1 VLVVKEKI
9 SLLQM
14 FSMFPDGWP
23 GAGLLLLRA
32 AGGVILITQGVAY
45 FGDKRDLG
53 VLMLAMISVM
63 IAVGFLLMIG
73 FLTRPVG
80 FVAAMIGVSSVFSLF
95 PKSSVGPLATPMTAV
110 LSAVIA
116 VAVICLGAGALSLD
130 ARLFGR
136 REIIISPVHQ
146 ERESNR

>member
-1 VLVVKEKI
+1 
-9 SLLQM
+9 M

-53 VLMLAMISVM
+53 VLMLAMGSVM

-80 FVAAMIGVSSVFSLF
+80 FVAAMVGVSCVFFLF
-95 PKSSVGPLATPMTAV
+95 PKSSVGPLATPITAV
-110 LSAVIA
+110 LSAGVGGPG
-116 VAVICLGAGALSLD
+116 LL
-130 ARLFGR
+130 
-136 REIIISPVHQ
+136 
-146 ERESNR
+146 